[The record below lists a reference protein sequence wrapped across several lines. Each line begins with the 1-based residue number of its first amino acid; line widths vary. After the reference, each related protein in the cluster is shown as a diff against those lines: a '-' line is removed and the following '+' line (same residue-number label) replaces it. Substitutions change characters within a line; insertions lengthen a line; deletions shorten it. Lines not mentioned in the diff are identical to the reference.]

1 LKIPLLLLCGLF
13 LFGDS
18 ALALTFDQTG
28 GVDQLLSYDKVDN
41 GYWDELAWLKSELT
55 SSVVFPEA
63 NKYNT
68 TGQWTEV
75 NGYYAL
81 ELKSMP
87 EYFYIKIGTGGT
99 DIKSDHFLYRNDPE
113 SNWAV
118 IDPKEWL
125 NPLNNIVYAQAS
137 LQNGLPRNI
146 DTLRI
151 SHLGEINQVAEPT
164 TMLLLGAGLIG
175 LAGWG
180 RKKFKKN

>member
-1 LKIPLLLLCGLF
+1 
-13 LFGDS
+13 
-18 ALALTFDQTG
+18 
-28 GVDQLLSYDKVDN
+28 VDQLLSYDKVDN

-55 SSVVFPEA
+55 SPVVFPEA

-75 NGYYAL
+75 NGYNDWRKIK
-81 ELKSMP
+81 LK
-87 EYFYIKIGTGGT
+87 FLKIPLLLTGGT

>member
-1 LKIPLLLLCGLF
+1 MLLCGLL
-13 LFGDS
+13 LFSGS
-18 ALALTFDQTG
+18 ALALTLDQMG
-28 GVDQLLSYDKVDN
+28 GVEQLLRSGKVGN
-41 GYWDELAWLKSELT
+41 VYWDELAWLESELA
-55 SSVVFPEA
+55 SRVVFPEA

-68 TGQWTEV
+68 TGRWAGV

-99 DIKSDHFLYRNDPE
+99 GINSDHFPYRNDPE

-125 NPLNNIVYAQAS
+125 NPLYNIDSAQFS
-137 LQNGLPRNI
+137 LQDGLSRKI
-146 DTLRI
+146 DTVRI
-151 SHLGEINQVAEPT
+151 SHLGEISPVAEPST
-164 TMLLLGAGLIG
+164 LFLIGAGLLG

-180 RKKFKKN
+180 RRKFKKK